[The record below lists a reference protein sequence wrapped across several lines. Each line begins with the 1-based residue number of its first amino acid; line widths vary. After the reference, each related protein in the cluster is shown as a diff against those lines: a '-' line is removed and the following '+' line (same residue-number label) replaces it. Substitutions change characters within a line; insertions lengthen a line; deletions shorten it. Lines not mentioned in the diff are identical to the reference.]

1 MKSMRRIFMLCCLLL
16 VGPVAAAPS
25 DIAGTWLSGDGDG
38 LIKIQV
44 DGGTI
49 TARILGSP
57 TPDPE
62 RAKTDV
68 RNPDPALRDRPLVG
82 LDIFDGFIYD
92 GDGQWSGGFIYDPNS
107 GKTYRGKL
115 RLVDG
120 NTLEV
125 RGFIGI
131 SLIGRTDTWL
141 RQPD

>member
-1 MKSMRRIFMLCCLLL
+1 M
-16 VGPVAAAPS
+16 AAPS

-38 LIKIQV
+38 LIAIQV
-44 DGGTI
+44 DGSTI

-57 TPDPE
+57 NPDPE
-62 RAKTDV
+62 RATTDV
-68 RNPDPALRDRPLVG
+68 MNPEPALRDRPLIG
-82 LDIFDGFIYD
+82 LDIFESFSYD
-92 GDGQWSGGFIYDPNS
+92 GDGRWSGGFIYDPNS

-131 SLIGRTDTWL
+131 SLIGRTETWT